1 MGESKPERVPVV
13 CEECRF
19 YVGSLTPNARGRL
32 MEFVHANGSNCKHP
46 PAATCP
52 YLLMA
57 FSKVRA
63 AARNSQPAKRTSGL
77 P

>member
-13 CEECRF
+13 CEECRV
-19 YVGSLTPNARGRL
+19 YDGSLTPIARGRL
-32 MEFVHANGSNCKHP
+32 MEFVHANDSNCKHP